1 MHAGRRG
8 VEHGR
13 QGSAHQAN
21 VKGAGGVTD
30 WNNLTLAQ
38 RIEIAERAQTA
49 WCAVT
54 DGGIPWA
61 DLDEDGRAAVER
73 DVEDALAH
81 PARYSRAWVGCVRKA
96 TS

>member
-8 VEHGR
+8 VGHRR
-13 QGSAHQAN
+13 QGSAHQASAE
-21 VKGAGGVTD
+21 GAGGVMN
-30 WNNLTLAQ
+30 WNSLTPAQ

-54 DGGIPWA
+54 DGVPWA
-61 DLDEDGRAAVER
+61 DLDDDGRVAVVR

-81 PARYSRAWVGCVRKA
+81 PARYGRAWVGCVRKA